1 MKGDYVLDYH
11 TCYLSFLNSTSEK
24 IEGNTVSCCYLLKRS
39 FAEAFRRWLFHI
51 IWNSQ
56 RRTQIHSK
64 SLKKPPLRQK
74 DDYTPQAR

>member
-39 FAEAFRRWLFHI
+39 CLVHKQSNERPEL
-51 IWNSQ
+51 
-56 RRTQIHSK
+56 
-64 SLKKPPLRQK
+64 
-74 DDYTPQAR
+74 